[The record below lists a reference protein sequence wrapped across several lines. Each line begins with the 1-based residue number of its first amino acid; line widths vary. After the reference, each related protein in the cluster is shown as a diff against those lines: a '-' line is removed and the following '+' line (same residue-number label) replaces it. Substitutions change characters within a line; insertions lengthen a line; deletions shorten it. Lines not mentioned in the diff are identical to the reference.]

1 MLNVW
6 VDNKIEGLS
15 AATDK
20 ILGANAVDAS
30 FPHRISSSEVSVT
43 GPWLSA
49 SDRFLT
55 ASYLESKKVWEK
67 EHTLLPS
74 CLSRATIN
82 QGIEVVVGMSHR
94 DRGQKNSEKLHA
106 GRY

>member
-1 MLNVW
+1 MSGSTTKPR
-6 VDNKIEGLS
+6 DCP

-20 ILGANAVDAS
+20 IPGANAVDAS
-30 FPHRISSSEVSVT
+30 FPQRISSSEVSVT

-55 ASYLESKKVWEK
+55 ADYLERKKTWEK
-67 EHTLLPS
+67 GHTLLPS

-82 QGIEVVVGMSHR
+82 QGVEIVVGVSHR
-94 DRGQKNSEKLHA
+94 GRGQKNSEKLHA

>member
-1 MLNVW
+1 M
-6 VDNKIEGLS
+6 
-15 AATDK
+15 
-20 ILGANAVDAS
+20 DAS
-30 FPHRISSSEVSVT
+30 FPHRISSNETSVT

-55 ASYLESKKVWEK
+55 ADYLEKKRVWDK
-67 EHTLLPS
+67 RHTLLPNR
-74 CLSRATIN
+74 LSGATIN

-94 DRGQKNSEKLHA
+94 SRGQKNSEQLHV